1 MLVRLSEITVD
12 LLEKVTKVWAVAAD
26 GQQQPRLVWDSQR
39 VPHPRAR
46 FIGAPLTVVASVEV
60 PSLSDEDLEPLYA
73 KLEEVDPVG
82 TKRLL
87 RN

>member
-1 MLVRLSEITVD
+1 MQVRLSEITAD
-12 LLEKVTKVWAVAAD
+12 LLERVTKVWAVATD
-26 GQQQPRLVWDSQR
+26 GQQPCLVWDSQR

-73 KLEEVDPVG
+73 KLEEVDSMG
-82 TKRLL
+82 TKRLV